1 MNGTVETKIEEKPEK
16 DEVNYYDVFGIGTA
30 EDKVSCVRRFVEG
43 QYREVDLD
51 AYQVAT
57 RIWVGDSYDFTQSAL
72 KLVGE
77 MGEVIMAGSAPHLE
91 KEVGDN
97 LWYLARVADYL
108 GVRLSRFLS
117 PTPVT
122 LLFDS
127 PMLNTATFVAAS
139 QIAEL
144 AGKFRMH
151 HRMMTLQDEDT
162 IVFACNLI
170 AHWLVSRMD
179 ITLGYGDKESHGV
192 HRAAAQNLIK
202 LWGRHGG
209 SAPNYY
215 ILAGK

>member
-16 DEVNYYDVFGIGTA
+16 DELNYYDVFGVGAA

-77 MGEVIMAGSAPHLE
+77 MGEVLMAASHPSLE
-91 KEVGDN
+91 KEVGDV

-108 GVRLSRFLS
+108 GAPLSKFFS
-117 PTPVT
+117 PTPA
-122 LLFDS
+122 LLMFGS
-127 PMLNTATFVAAS
+127 PMVDLTAFVAAS
-139 QIAEL
+139 QISEL

-151 HRMMTLQDEDT
+151 RRMMTRQDEDT
-162 IVFACNLI
+162 IFFACNMI
-170 AHWLVSRMD
+170 AHWLTLKLDKRGCDD
-179 ITLGYGDKESHGV
+179 IH
-192 HRAAAQNLIK
+192 HAAAKNLIK